1 MIITLIHN
9 FLFIFLTFNTLASF
23 ITFLTSLSNWFFRN
37 LTYWPSLFWIFF
49 KFNMTAKDWSIKTG
63 CKVWITIS
71 PLPVLIWIRDV
82 LSHNSRFKWFIRLL
96 IQMIWTFNLKI
107 IHWNF
112 IFVFS
117 CCTIIF
123 KRFFVILILTIST
136 TSNFLK

>member
-9 FLFIFLTFNTLASF
+9 FWFIFLTFDTLASF
-23 ITFLTSLSNWFFRN
+23 ITFLTSLSNWFFRH

-82 LSHNSRFKWFIRLL
+82 LSHNFSFKWFIRLL

-107 IHWNF
+107 IYWNF

-123 KRFFVILILTIST
+123 KRFLVILILTISI